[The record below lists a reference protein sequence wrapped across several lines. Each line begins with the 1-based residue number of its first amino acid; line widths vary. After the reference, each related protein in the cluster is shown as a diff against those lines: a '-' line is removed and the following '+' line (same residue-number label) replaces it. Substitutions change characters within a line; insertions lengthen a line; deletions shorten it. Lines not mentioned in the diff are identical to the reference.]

1 LSLPQLMQ
9 ITVQIE
15 GTIPFRPANADG
27 KTAMDRLYDR
37 LIKVATDQSE
47 DWLTKSIHLA
57 ATMANSDLCSFD
69 TSDRDFFLD
78 SNWSLIP
85 EFRPAMLDEN
95 CSLREYY
102 DEFLALE
109 GKTKFLHSVVPSIF
123 QVFRNVPSDEEL
135 ADKQAK
141 TRMNLNLA
149 NDYGQV
155 RRLQLFVLME
165 FVTIVGEDPDTI
177 SGRPFLSMEIPQSHF
192 SRNDEDQI
200 QNQDEIRELLF
211 VGRKT
216 GFPWDPSRCLL
227 GAYLYDKLGKN
238 GIDRAVEVGKNQA
251 PGGGDL
257 LMHLPKEVVATVAS
271 SLGGVLPSR
280 AEAFWKYPISWVKI
294 RIK

>member
-1 LSLPQLMQ
+1 
-9 ITVQIE
+9 
-15 GTIPFRPANADG
+15 
-27 KTAMDRLYDR
+27 
-37 LIKVATDQSE
+37 
-47 DWLTKSIHLA
+47 
-57 ATMANSDLCSFD
+57 
-69 TSDRDFFLD
+69 
-78 SNWSLIP
+78 
-85 EFRPAMLDEN
+85 
-95 CSLREYY
+95 
-102 DEFLALE
+102 
-109 GKTKFLHSVVPSIF
+109 
-123 QVFRNVPSDEEL
+123 
-135 ADKQAK
+135 
-141 TRMNLNLA
+141 MNLNLA

-280 AEAFWKYPISWVKI
+280 AEAFLEIPNKLGKN
-294 RIK
+294 